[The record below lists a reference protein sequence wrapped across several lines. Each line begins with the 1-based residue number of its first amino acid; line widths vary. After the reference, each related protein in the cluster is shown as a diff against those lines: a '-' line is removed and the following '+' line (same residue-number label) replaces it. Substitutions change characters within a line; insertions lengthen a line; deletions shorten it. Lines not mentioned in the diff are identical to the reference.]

1 MLNSALKRFML
12 PFAPQKSREPFNVEV
27 EEAAVYALAELER
40 MKGGGLIV
48 KQPEE
53 KLVFLTKIGYPLWL
67 FPRNETSYLFDD
79 LKNAQFA
86 MSYNELPSA
95 KAFMESLEAN
105 SKTREDFLAFLI

>member
-1 MLNSALKRFML
+1 MLNPALKRFIL
-12 PFAPQKSREPFNVEV
+12 PFAPQKSREPFNAEV

-53 KLVFLTKIGYPLWL
+53 KLVFLAKIGYPLWL

-79 LKNAQFA
+79 LKNSQFT
-86 MSYNELPSA
+86 MSYFELPS
-95 KAFMESLEAN
+95 SQSVHGQLG
-105 SKTREDFLAFLI
+105 SQL